1 MLTDKEIR
9 KLYEKCPYNEHLAD
23 IWVEGYLRC
32 VSDRE
37 YDEKPRERVRR
48 NPFLDDVVIA
58 PINPPKLNNIG
69 NINQEYP
76 DDYANAEFAPVGV
89 NVVDNNLAIKIEDDQ
104 QFQKVINDLEEL
116 ARKVEGVEKPNE
128 DNYVFPL

>member
-1 MLTDKEIR
+1 M
-9 KLYEKCPYNEHLAD
+9 
-23 IWVEGYLRC
+23 EGYLRC

-89 NVVDNNLAIKIEDDQ
+89 NVVDNNPQIEPPNPYAMDYFAQAVKDIEEKIKAN
-104 QFQKVINDLEEL
+104 KL
-116 ARKVEGVEKPNE
+116 
-128 DNYVFPL
+128 